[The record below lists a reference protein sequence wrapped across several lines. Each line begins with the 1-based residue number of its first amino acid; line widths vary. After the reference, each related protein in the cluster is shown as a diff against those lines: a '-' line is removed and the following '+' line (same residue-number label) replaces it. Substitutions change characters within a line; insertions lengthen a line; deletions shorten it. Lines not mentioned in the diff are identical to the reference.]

1 MWDSTL
7 PFRYRRPCWT
17 VGISFT
23 VCLLWLVSRHQPLL
37 PRSRGSA
44 LSALI
49 TPSTTTGAAQK
60 IRDVRNETLGVRLP
74 APCIQETCR

>member
-7 PFRYRRPCWT
+7 PFRYRRPLWT
-17 VGISFT
+17 VGVSFT

-60 IRDVRNETLGVRLP
+60 IRDVRNETLGVRRP
-74 APCIQETCR
+74 APCIQEACR